1 MMGCLSRLLVSSR
14 CLKERIRGHE
24 GSSRKF
30 PVLTIEQGELW
41 LTLGSSAQ
49 QPWVN
54 RENAH
59 CPSICASGPT
69 PTPPHSGNLYLCKL
83 RGWAV
88 LLRLPAWA
96 AHWSSRAAP
105 ASVQS
110 ADTGPSTDATEV
122 RLPIGLVTWKSPQW
136 HHCVLAGGRQEGTPR
151 KTQICCMFWKNRRQR
166 ST

>member
-1 MMGCLSRLLVSSR
+1 MVNFRELSPAAL
-14 CLKERIRGHE
+14 G
-24 GSSRKF
+24 
-30 PVLTIEQGELW
+30 EQGECSLS
-41 LTLGSSAQ
+41 LHMCIRG
-49 QPWVN
+49 
-54 RENAH
+54 
-59 CPSICASGPT
+59 
-69 PTPPHSGNLYLCKL
+69 PPHSGNLYLCKL

-136 HHCVLAGGRQEGTPR
+136 YHCVLAGGRQEGTPR